1 VGILTNVLTK
11 RHSLENSSPILYY
24 SIMGYYGKLEEKEIA
39 KSLRKK
45 GYSYGKIKQITGL
58 SKDTISR
65 CCRDI
70 KLTDSQIIQ
79 LDLNRQKGQTL
90 ASLKGAKTNQLRRI
104 NSEKTLLYEG
114 IQQVGHVSN
123 RDRFI
128 AGISLYQA
136 EGSKTNQA
144 VEFTNSDPETINFMV
159 NWFEEFCQIKRKELN
174 CSLWLHDNLS
184 EVRAVDYWT
193 NYLKLSKSQ
202 FGKTYFAKNK
212 VNIPK
217 IRKNIHQFGIIK
229 IRYYDAFKLRLIL
242 GWIKGVLTA

>member
-1 VGILTNVLTK
+1 
-11 RHSLENSSPILYY
+11 
-24 SIMGYYGKLEEKEIA
+24 MGYYGKLEEKEIA

-45 GYSYGKIKQITGL
+45 GYSYGKIQLVTGL

-70 KLTDSQIIQ
+70 KLTNNQIKQ
-79 LDLNRQKGQTL
+79 LDLNKQKGQTL
-90 ASLKGAKTNQLRRI
+90 GSIKGAKSNQYKRI
-104 NSEKTLLYEG
+104 ASEKSLLDEG
-114 IQQVGHVSN
+114 IKQVGEINN

-136 EGSKTNQA
+136 EGSKTNHA
-144 VEFTNSDPETINFMV
+144 VEFTNSDPETIKFMV
-159 NWFEEFCQIKRKELN
+159 SWLEEFCAINRKDFK

-184 EVRAVDYWT
+184 ESIAIDYWT
-193 NYLKLSKSQ
+193 NYLKLLKSQ

-212 VNIPK
+212 VNSPK

-229 IRYYDAFKLRLIL
+229 IRFYDSYKLRLIL
-242 GWIKGVLTA
+242 GWIKGVLTS